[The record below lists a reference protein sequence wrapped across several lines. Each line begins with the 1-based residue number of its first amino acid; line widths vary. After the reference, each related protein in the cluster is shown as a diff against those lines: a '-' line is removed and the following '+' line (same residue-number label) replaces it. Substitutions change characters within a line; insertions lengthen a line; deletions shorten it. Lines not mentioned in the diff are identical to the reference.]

1 MRLGNRLFLFVA
13 LAGCLSG
20 CAALGTPTNT
30 ANWSPDQ
37 AVLSYADIAGSQ
49 ITIHNIRNCDYRTT
63 EDYEVRHYDRRIDLS
78 QVQSVDF
85 IVVPF
90 AEIPSLAHTMLSFG
104 VDDGTQIAL
113 SVEVRKRVGD
123 TYQPVLA
130 MLPMYEIMY
139 VIGDERDLVRLRSNY
154 RMDGV
159 YLYPTKATPEQ
170 AQQMFANV
178 LRRANKL
185 RDNPEFYNTITN
197 NCTTNIRQHIN
208 ELVPDRVPYGWDV
221 LLPGHSDRLAYNLG
235 LLDTTLSFEQ
245 AREQARVNYLAYLY
259 RDSPDLSRHIREGQ
273 ESTRLA
279 RQSAAG
285 PR

>member
-1 MRLGNRLFLFVA
+1 MRLEFRLLLIVV

-185 RDNPEFYNTITN
+185 RDDPEFYNTITN

-208 ELVPDRVPYGWDV
+208 ELVPNRVPYGWDV

-245 AREQARVNYLAYLY
+245 TRERARVNYLAYLY
-259 RDSPDLSRHIREGQ
+259 RDSSDFSRHIREGQ
-273 ESTRLA
+273 GATRLA
-279 RQSAAG
+279 RQSAAA